1 MSILCTPDNLHIIV
15 YALNNQHSE
24 TPLLE
29 SVPLLFFRGNHQTAK
44 SELVLI
50 D

>member
-15 YALNNQHSE
+15 YAFNDQQSE
-24 TPLLE
+24 TPRLRICASSE
-29 SVPLLFFRGNHQTAK
+29 DGHTAK
-44 SELVLI
+44 SELALI